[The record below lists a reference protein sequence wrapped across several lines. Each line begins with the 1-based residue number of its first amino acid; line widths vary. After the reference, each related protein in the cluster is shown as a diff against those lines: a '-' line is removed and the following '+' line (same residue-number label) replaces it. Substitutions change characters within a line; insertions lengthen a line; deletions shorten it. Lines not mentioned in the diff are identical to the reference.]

1 MIDYLLPAIEKQ
13 IIQQAVFLI
22 HEKLF
27 FLYIFQSS
35 HKKIWKHSTNVHL
48 RCYKHF
54 VIKCQKR
61 LMVIRKF

>member
-35 HKKIWKHSTNVHL
+35 HKKSENIQPM
-48 RCYKHF
+48 Y
-54 VIKCQKR
+54 I
-61 LMVIRKF
+61 

>member
-35 HKKIWKHSTNVHL
+35 HKKNLKT
-48 RCYKHF
+48 F
-54 VIKCQKR
+54 IKCTFKM
-61 LMVIRKF
+61 L